1 MDYILT
7 MKMWSECK
15 YSLFVLYSY
24 FVQLGGQRFLH
35 TYIYTAC
42 RCAEIFVYQFGLIGV
57 SSILPRPS
65 RVELWLFCT
74 IYIVQLK
81 IKTGS

>member
-24 FVQLGGQRFLH
+24 
-35 TYIYTAC
+35 
-42 RCAEIFVYQFGLIGV
+42 FVYQFGLIGV